1 MNDRSE
7 RRDDKIERLRT
18 EVADLRRRILRL
30 EGNRPPSGY
39 RFGYAP
45 VVARRGAWTPIS
57 AISD

>member
-1 MNDRSE
+1 MNDGPE
-7 RRDDKIERLRT
+7 REDGDGGPLHAGA
-18 EVADLRRRILRL
+18 ADLRKRIARL
-30 EGNRPPSGY
+30 EGDRPPSGY